1 MENSLIKLLQNSL
14 QRAST
19 NSEIISHLEKIM
31 EMISPGHPLTL
42 KAGNTLTKQE
52 EAQTLDA

>member
-1 MENSLIKLLQNSL
+1 MENSLIKLSQNSL

-52 EAQTLDA
+52 